1 MRNGSCK
8 MLFVK
13 FGTGVGGGDI
23 AVVSSGWGSGWDRF
37 RVGSVVQFRVCSSP
51 G

>member
-1 MRNGSCK
+1 MVVARCF
-8 MLFVK
+8 LFS
-13 FGTGVGGGDI
+13 FGIGVGGGDI
-23 AVVSSGWGSGWDRF
+23 AVVSSGRGSGWDRF